1 MNHAFDG
8 RRAGLVP
15 GAIATAAL
23 ALLGLAAP
31 LAAQEDEG
39 AAPAGE
45 RPNAPVELVDR
56 VAAVVGDTVI
66 LYTEILESLLQAQSQ
81 GDTLPPAGTPAFD
94 TLMTGTL
101 NSLVDQMV
109 LLQRAQEEDVSVP
122 EDVVESETDRRFREV
137 RGSFPSATAFEQ
149 AIQQSGRTLVQ
160 YRLYLRSQVRAQL
173 MINQFIQQRRGNL
186 PPVTVTDDEIRE
198 WFQENWAGR
207 VQPPTITFEQVVIR
221 PTPSEEA
228 EEAAQERALEALRE
242 IRAGMDFGVAARQY
256 SEDPVNREQGGDLGW
271 VKRSEIDPEFA
282 RAAWSARTGTP
293 IGPVRTQFGYHV
305 IKVENVRGGER
316 KIRHIVV
323 TPEVDEDDVE
333 RARALAAAVAD
344 SAREGVSIEQLAR
357 RHGLAQ
363 EPVRVPNA
371 PLDRLAE
378 GGYGDYVQHLQT
390 PVPGEVVGPF
400 ETRVRGLR
408 FVVLKVL
415 EFNPRGDLELEDVRE
430 EIRDGLVRQ
439 KGIARLVEELRSEV
453 YVDVRL

>member
-1 MNHAFDG
+1 MNDGFDG
-8 RRAGLVP
+8 RGAGRKA
-15 GAIATAAL
+15 GAFAAAGL
-23 ALLGLAAP
+23 ALLGLASP
-31 LAAQEDEG
+31 LAAQEDD
-39 AAPAGE
+39 AASDE

-94 TLMTGTL
+94 SLMKSTL
-101 NSLVDQMV
+101 NNLVDQMV
-109 LLQRAQEEDVSVP
+109 LLQRAQEEDVSIV

-186 PPVTVTDDEIRE
+186 PPVTVTDEEVRE
-198 WFQENWAGR
+198 WFEENWAGQ

-228 EEAAQERALEALRE
+228 EKEAQERALEALRE
-242 IRAGMDFGVAARQY
+242 IRSGMDFGVAARQY
-256 SEDPVNREQGGDLGW
+256 SEDPVNRGQGGDLGW

-323 TPEVDEDDVE
+323 TPEVDEDDV
-333 RARALAAAVAD
+333 ARAGELAAAVAD

-357 RHGLAQ
+357 RHGLSE
-363 EPVRVPNA
+363 EPVRIPNA

-378 GGYGDYVQHLQT
+378 GGYGDYVQHLRT

-400 ETRVRGLR
+400 ESRVRGQR

-415 EFNPRGDLELEDVRE
+415 EFSPRGSLELEDVRE
-430 EIRDGLVRQ
+430 EIRGGLMRQ